1 MFLTNT
7 LVREM
12 TAKSEEVRKKV
23 SEGENCSVKI
33 ELIEEPGEILI
44 TRMMEKNQIEEA
56 LKEAVKEVMLPEKNF
71 KVKDIGCGS
80 DSIWFTVTP

>member
-12 TAKSEEVRKKV
+12 KAKSEEVRKKV
-23 SEGENCSVKI
+23 NEGKSCSVKI

-44 TRMMEKNQIEEA
+44 TRMMEKDQIEEA
-56 LKEAVKEVMLPEKNF
+56 LKETVKEVMLPEKNF
-71 KVKDIGCGS
+71 KVKDIGYGS

>member
-1 MFLTNT
+1 MVLTNT

-12 TAKSEEVRKKV
+12 TPQSEEMRKIVR
-23 SEGENCSVKI
+23 EGKNYPVRI

-56 LKEAVKEVMLPEKNF
+56 LKEAVKEVMLPEKDF

>member
-12 TAKSEEVRKKV
+12 KAKSEEVRKKV
-23 SEGENCSVKI
+23 NEGKSCSVKI

-44 TRMMEKNQIEEA
+44 TRMMEKDQIEEA

-71 KVKDIGCGS
+71 KVKDIGSGS

>member
-12 TAKSEEVRKKV
+12 KAKSEEVRKKV
-23 SEGENCSVKI
+23 MEGKNYPVRI

-44 TRMMEKNQIEEA
+44 TLMMKKDQIEEA
-56 LKEAVKEVMLPEKNF
+56 VKEAVEEVMLPEKNF
-71 KVKDIGCGS
+71 KVKDIGYGS
-80 DSIWFTVTP
+80 NFIWFTVTS

>member
-12 TAKSEEVRKKV
+12 KAKSEEVRKKV
-23 SEGENCSVKI
+23 NEGKSCSVKI

-44 TRMMEKNQIEEA
+44 TRMMEKDQIE
-56 LKEAVKEVMLPEKNF
+56 
-71 KVKDIGCGS
+71 
-80 DSIWFTVTP
+80 

>member
-12 TAKSEEVRKKV
+12 KAKSEEVRKKV
-23 SEGENCSVKI
+23 NEGKNCSVKI

-44 TRMMEKNQIEEA
+44 TRMMEKDQIEEA

-71 KVKDIGCGS
+71 KVKDIGYGS
-80 DSIWFTVTP
+80 NFIWFTVTS

>member
-1 MFLTNT
+1 MLLTNT

-12 TAKSEEVRKKV
+12 KAKSEEVRKKV
-23 SEGENCSVKI
+23 SEGKNCSVKI

-44 TRMMEKNQIEEA
+44 TRMMEKDQIEEA

-71 KVKDIGCGS
+71 KVKDIGYGS

>member
-12 TAKSEEVRKKV
+12 KAKSEEVRKKV
-23 SEGENCSVKI
+23 NEGKSCSVKI

-44 TRMMEKNQIEEA
+44 TRMMEKDQIEEA

-71 KVKDIGCGS
+71 KVKDIGYGS

>member
-12 TAKSEEVRKKV
+12 KAKSEEVREKV
-23 SEGENCSVKI
+23 NEGKSCSVKI

-44 TRMMEKNQIEEA
+44 TRMMEKDQIEEA

-71 KVKDIGCGS
+71 KVKDIGYGS

>member
-12 TAKSEEVRKKV
+12 KAKSEEVRKKV
-23 SEGENCSVKI
+23 NEGKSCSMKI

-44 TRMMEKNQIEEA
+44 TRMMEKDQIEEA

-71 KVKDIGCGS
+71 KVKDIGYGS